1 MMSGGGY
8 INGLLCFCGLV
19 VLLYICGMNYVLTK
33 KEVTVAAD
41 EFVRR
46 YRDVERIRQ
55 YCLQCPGYGKSWAC
69 PPFDFEPAT
78 VTDGFKSVTVMA
90 SIIEFDEATLAACR
104 GAKAK
109 SRQVASTAMAEVWK
123 TLLPQL
129 HEMERM
135 HPGSRCFTFRCSLC
149 PEGCTRP
156 EGKPCRHPEMLR
168 YSLEA
173 VGFDIDAITR
183 ELLDIELDWSRDG
196 SLSKTI
202 TLVTALFKQD

>member
-1 MMSGGGY
+1 MMSGGGH
-8 INGLLCFCGLV
+8 IGLLCFCGLV
-19 VLLYICGMNYVLTK
+19 LLLYICGMNYFLTK

-69 PPFDFEPAT
+69 PPFDFDPTT

-90 SIIEFDEATLAACR
+90 SIIEFDEATRAACR

-109 SRQVASTAMAEVWK
+109 SRQVASMAMAAVWK

-129 HEMERM
+129 HEMEREN
-135 HPGSRCFTFRCSLC
+135 PGSRCFTFRCSLC

-156 EGKPCRHPEMLR
+156 DGKPCRHPDMLR

-173 VGFDIDAITR
+173 VGFDIEAITR
-183 ELLDIELDWSRDG
+183 ELLDIELDWSLDG